1 MRGRL
6 LITLALALALAVSAV
21 GVSVAAKPTVVRA
34 GNLVLKLN
42 GGVTPKTLPKRKLAP
57 IVLRASGQ
65 LGTVDGSQPPALRKV
80 TIDFD
85 KQGTVN
91 AKGLPVCRPGKLQS
105 RNTAA
110 AKKACPRAIVGTGKT
125 KVRVA
130 FSEQQPFTASGPLI
144 LFNGGTRGKV
154 TKMFIHAYV
163 SIPAPTAI
171 VTPVI
176 VKKINRGR
184 YGTRAIARIP
194 KIAGGSGSVTFFKVT
209 VKRKFRYRGRTQ
221 SYLLARCAKGRFFA
235 HATSIFAD
243 GTRAAGTIV
252 RGCNARG

>member
-6 LITLALALALAVSAV
+6 LITVALTLALAASAV
-21 GVSVAAKPTVVRA
+21 GMAVAAKPTVVRA

-42 GGVTPKTLPKRKLAP
+42 GGVTPKALPKKRLAP
-57 IVLRASGQ
+57 IALRASGQ
-65 LGTVDGSQPPALRKV
+65 LGTADGSQPPALKKV

-91 AKGLPVCRPGKLQS
+91 AKGLPVCRSGQLQS
-105 RNTAA
+105 RSTTAA
-110 AKKACPRAIVGTGKT
+110 RKACKRAIVGTGKT
-125 KVRVA
+125 KVKVA
-130 FSEQQPFTASGPLI
+130 FAEQPPFTASGPLL

-154 TKMFIHAYV
+154 TKMLIHAYV

-171 VTPVI
+171 VTPVVI
-176 VKKINRGR
+176 KRIDKGR

-194 KIAGGSGSVTFFKVT
+194 KIAGGSGSVTFFKIK
-209 VKRKFRYRGRTQ
+209 VKRKFRYKGRTR

-243 GTRAAGTIV
+243 GTRASGTIV
-252 RGCNARG
+252 RGCNRRG